1 MSKRRSGVGKNLAQH
16 QVGQKTKAQIIATR
30 GESSFARKQA
40 KTVLSAEAKRA
51 QEVFESH
58 LEHDPEI
65 LRLISSGAFGQ
76 MDFSKLTPMQRRL
89 LFLFILVHAAGTVA
103 ALSNVEVPTKSG
115 GKSKSQ
121 DSSGAK
127 SDHTKDT
134 ATKAKPAVNATIVD
148 SAFASQPNITDPA
161 FIVNVTSD
169 IKDDFVALQKALA
182 ARNVTQVRILN
193 ETIAEKINGTLAGYN
208 STMIDGAVD
217 YIKSGAEGVG
227 KILAKLNKA
236 TNLFDIADAA
246 PTDPHGP
253 PPPPPTTTAAPPPPS
268 TTVAS
273 TTTTTTTLTN
283 PVTNATSPATVV
295 TTTFAPATNAT
306 TNGTT
311 TTTFLVTANTT
322 VTTFPANTTTTAPI
336 TVTARNTTT
345 EQTTTTPT
353 TTTVVTTAN
362 TTATTTGVNATTTT
376 DYVPTTSTTTTETTT
391 TTTAATTTTPS
402 TTTTSTTTTTK
413 TNGTVIDPTT
423 GTPAQVNT
431 TTTTTPTTTTTE
443 ISTTTTNPTT
453 RTSTTT
459 TVTSTTNT
467 TTRPT
472 TTTTTVTTT
481 TTPATTTTKTT
492 KNSTGG
498 TPLGTI
504 VGAVAGCVA
513 AAVIIVVAIVVVRS
527 RKADRARARR
537 AIARELEGG
546 QQPFNVVNPMAAG
559 HQEDADTV
567 MQTFLAA
574 ERDGRDPQ
582 GGAYEE
588 PVTQEEQRRRA
599 RNMPDLETGAFPERD
614 QAVGTDWN
622 EDDYTIGKGA
632 GRSSATQAWVDA
644 GYPDVLSQAQRRRLV
659 EQERALKEGGRRTS
673 TSTLRLEDEEGHGF
687 EDPDATRRYEAPVP
701 LTGEDGYEL
710 TKQERERIAEA
721 KERQGG
727 GRKPVAMASAVNT
740 YQIPFEVDEE
750 GHYYSIAFDVGRKT
764 ATLRKQDTKLP
775 GSVESH
781 YAAAVAKL
789 PVQARASDHP
799 EHVVYESKEKALQGA
814 VGDSDAEEV
823 KAMPVYA
830 QPWAKGRP
838 TATTPATVTQPL
850 RVLSSPSKH
859 ESGNDV
865 LGDVPPPPMRKKKL
879 GSPAASLKQDNE
891 DDIGIV

>member
-1 MSKRRSGVGKNLAQH
+1 
-16 QVGQKTKAQIIATR
+16 
-30 GESSFARKQA
+30 
-40 KTVLSAEAKRA
+40 
-51 QEVFESH
+51 
-58 LEHDPEI
+58 
-65 LRLISSGAFGQ
+65 
-76 MDFSKLTPMQRRL
+76 
-89 LFLFILVHAAGTVA
+89 
-103 ALSNVEVPTKSG
+103 
-115 GKSKSQ
+115 
-121 DSSGAK
+121 
-127 SDHTKDT
+127 
-134 ATKAKPAVNATIVD
+134 
-148 SAFASQPNITDPA
+148 
-161 FIVNVTSD
+161 
-169 IKDDFVALQKALA
+169 
-182 ARNVTQVRILN
+182 
-193 ETIAEKINGTLAGYN
+193 
-208 STMIDGAVD
+208 
-217 YIKSGAEGVG
+217 
-227 KILAKLNKA
+227 
-236 TNLFDIADAA
+236 
-246 PTDPHGP
+246 
-253 PPPPPTTTAAPPPPS
+253 
-268 TTVAS
+268 
-273 TTTTTTTLTN
+273 
-283 PVTNATSPATVV
+283 
-295 TTTFAPATNAT
+295 
-306 TNGTT
+306 
-311 TTTFLVTANTT
+311 
-322 VTTFPANTTTTAPI
+322 
-336 TVTARNTTT
+336 
-345 EQTTTTPT
+345 
-353 TTTVVTTAN
+353 
-362 TTATTTGVNATTTT
+362 
-376 DYVPTTSTTTTETTT
+376 
-391 TTTAATTTTPS
+391 
-402 TTTTSTTTTTK
+402 
-413 TNGTVIDPTT
+413 
-423 GTPAQVNT
+423 
-431 TTTTTPTTTTTE
+431 
-443 ISTTTTNPTT
+443 
-453 RTSTTT
+453 
-459 TVTSTTNT
+459 
-467 TTRPT
+467 
-472 TTTTTVTTT
+472 
-481 TTPATTTTKTT
+481 
-492 KNSTGG
+492 
-498 TPLGTI
+498 
-504 VGAVAGCVA
+504 
-513 AAVIIVVAIVVVRS
+513 
-527 RKADRARARR
+527 
-537 AIARELEGG
+537 
-546 QQPFNVVNPMAAG
+546 MAAG

-574 ERDGRDPQ
+574 EEGDGRDPQ

-644 GYPDVLSQAQRRRLV
+644 GYPDVLSQAQRRRL

-673 TSTLRLEDEEGHGF
+673 TSTLRLEDEEGYGF

-775 GSVESH
+775 GSVESD

-838 TATTPATVTQPL
+838 TATTPATVTKPL

-879 GSPAASLKQDNE
+879 RSPAASLKQDNE